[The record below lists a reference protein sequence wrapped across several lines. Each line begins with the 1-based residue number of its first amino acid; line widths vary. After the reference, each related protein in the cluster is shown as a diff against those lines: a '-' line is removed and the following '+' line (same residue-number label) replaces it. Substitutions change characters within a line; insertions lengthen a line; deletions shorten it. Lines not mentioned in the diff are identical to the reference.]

1 MVSSIH
7 YILTEYLSRQ
17 VEHLILKYVHFSRQ
31 LFGEG
36 LYWAGCAFVVLLNQ
50 QKRFEAL
57 DFCSH
62 IVKVYD
68 VDPRDETVGGVVS
81 FLEIFSHSSGFY

>member
-1 MVSSIH
+1 M
-7 YILTEYLSRQ
+7 YLTFV
-17 VEHLILKYVHFSRQ
+17 VEHVSKSLDVFFFRQ

-36 LYWAGCAFVVLLNQ
+36 LYWAGCSFVLLLSQ

-81 FLEIFSHSSGFY
+81 LLQ

>member
-1 MVSSIH
+1 
-7 YILTEYLSRQ
+7 
-17 VEHLILKYVHFSRQ
+17 
-31 LFGEG
+31 
-36 LYWAGCAFVVLLNQ
+36 VVLLNQ

>member
-1 MVSSIH
+1 M
-7 YILTEYLSRQ
+7 LLLS
-17 VEHLILKYVHFSRQ
+17 
-31 LFGEG
+31 
-36 LYWAGCAFVVLLNQ
+36 Q

-68 VDPRDETVGGVVS
+68 VDPRDEFVGGVVS
-81 FLEIFSHSSGFY
+81 DSVFALPYRDSLVIISSNMVTSSMVLHHNVPVVFL

>member
-1 MVSSIH
+1 M
-7 YILTEYLSRQ
+7 
-17 VEHLILKYVHFSRQ
+17 
-31 LFGEG
+31 
-36 LYWAGCAFVVLLNQ
+36 LLNQ

-68 VDPRDETVGGVVS
+68 VDPRDETVAGVVS
-81 FLEIFSHSSGFY
+81 FNVKSCLTKFLDDSLHMYNVDVNVLKYDTV

>member
-1 MVSSIH
+1 M
-7 YILTEYLSRQ
+7 
-17 VEHLILKYVHFSRQ
+17 
-31 LFGEG
+31 FGEG
-36 LYWAGCAFVVLLNQ
+36 LYWAGCAFVLLLSQ

-81 FLEIFSHSSGFY
+81 HIIFVLPFRDSRIELTSDMVLHRNVRAVFL